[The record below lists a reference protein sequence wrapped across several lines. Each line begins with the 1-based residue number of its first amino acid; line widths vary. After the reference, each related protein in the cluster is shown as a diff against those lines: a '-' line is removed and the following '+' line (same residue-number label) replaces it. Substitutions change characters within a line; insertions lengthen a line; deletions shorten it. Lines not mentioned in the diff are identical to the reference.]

1 MPVEKSIDIICL
13 GRLSVDMYAQQ
24 VGSRLEDVAS
34 FAKYLGGSSA
44 NIAVGASR
52 MGLKSSLLSRVGDE
66 HMGRFLREKLQQEG
80 VDTSCLKTDEER
92 LTALVI
98 LGIKDKE
105 TFPLI
110 FYRENCADMAVS
122 PDDFDEAYIASA
134 KAFLMTGTHLSTPT
148 VLKTAK
154 TALAYAKKNNTLK
167 CLDIDYRPVLWGLTG
182 RGEGEERFVADETVT
197 RNLQSML
204 PEFDLIVGTEEEIH
218 IAGGSTDTIAALKNI
233 HSITDA
239 TIVVKRGP
247 LGACVI
253 EGEVPYSLDDA
264 VNVQG
269 VQVEVMNVLGAG
281 DAFMSGFLK
290 GWINKEPYEA
300 CLTYANACGAL
311 VVSRHGCA
319 PAMPTLEELNNYIA
333 RSDEVAYPDRD
344 DTLNYL
350 HRVTAPRPEWGS
362 LCILAFD
369 HRKQFL
375 DMAIECGASEKR
387 IPQLKGL
394 LLKAMRFS
402 ADDIQLPTNCRG
414 ILADDIYGQDV
425 LNEITGQKNWVARPV
440 EKPSSRPL
448 AFDYGSPD
456 IGSHLKTWPLEQ
468 IVKCLVFY
476 HPDDEAEMLAEQ
488 ERTIQS
494 LYNACCVSGH
504 QLLLEII
511 PPANSPQDEMTVY
524 RAIKRFYDIGV
535 YADWWKISPQTHAG
549 WQAISALIEER
560 APHCEG
566 IVMLGLDRP
575 VDELR
580 QGFKVA
586 KQYPIVK
593 GFAVGR
599 TIFGEPSR
607 RWFSNEIDDQQLID
621 QVSDNYKELVGY
633 WQQA

>member
-1 MPVEKSIDIICL
+1 MSDGKILDIICL

-24 VGSRLEDVAS
+24 IGSRLEDVGS
-34 FAKYLGGSSA
+34 FSKYLGGSSA
-44 NIAVGASR
+44 NIAVGAAR
-52 MGLKSSLLSRVGDE
+52 MKLKSSLLSRVGDE

-80 VDTSCLKTDEER
+80 VDTSCLKIDKDR
-92 LTALVI
+92 LTAMVI

-122 PDDFDEAYIASA
+122 SDDFDEAYIASS
-134 KAFLMTGTHLSTPT
+134 KAFLVTGTHLSTPS

-154 TALAYAKKNNTLK
+154 TALAYARKNNTRT

-182 RGEGEERFVADETVT
+182 KGEGEERFVADETVT

-204 PEFDLIVGTEEEIH
+204 PQFDLIVGTEEEIH

-233 HSITDA
+233 RSITDA
-239 TIVVKRGP
+239 TLVVKRGP

-253 EGEVPYSLDDA
+253 DGDIPYSLDDA
-264 VNVQG
+264 INVQG

-290 GWINKEPYEA
+290 GWINNEPYEA
-300 CLTYANACGAL
+300 SLQYANACGAL

-319 PAMPTLEELNNYIA
+319 PAMPTWEELTNYIA
-333 RSDEVAYPDRD
+333 RSAEVTRPDQD
-344 DTLNYL
+344 AQLNYL
-350 HRVTAPRPEWGS
+350 HRVTAPKPEWGS

-369 HRKQFL
+369 HRKQFF
-375 DMAIECGASEKR
+375 DMAMECGASEQR
-387 IPQLKGL
+387 ISELKGL
-394 LLKAMRFS
+394 LLKSMRFA
-402 ADDIQLPTNCRG
+402 ADDMNLPANCRG

-425 LNEITGQKNWVARPV
+425 LNEITGHNNWIARPV

-448 AFDYGSPD
+448 EFDYGFDD

-476 HPDDEAEMLAEQ
+476 HPDDEAEMRDAQ
-488 ERTIQS
+488 ERTIES

-511 PPANSPQDEMTVY
+511 PPVDSEQDELTVY
-524 RAIKRFYDIGV
+524 RAIERFYDLGI
-535 YADWWKISPQTHAG
+535 YADWWKISPQTDSG
-549 WQAISALIEER
+549 WQAITTLINER
-560 APHCEG
+560 APHCNG

-599 TIFGEPSR
+599 TIFGAPSR
-607 RWFSNEIDDQQLID
+607 LWLANEIDDQQLID
-621 QVSDNYKELVGY
+621 QVSENYKQLVGY